1 MQYLNE
7 LVTLVS
13 DETVSRVLCGYLE
26 VSNDPTLINTA
37 RRPGILCLPD
47 RPPDHISLRT

>member
-7 LVTLVS
+7 LVTQVS
-13 DETVSRVLCGYLE
+13 DETISRVLCGYLQ

-37 RRPGILCLPD
+37 RRPRILCLPD
-47 RPPDHISLRT
+47 RLPDYISLRT